1 MFKYNTSFY
10 VYNNQNILLLLFSMT
25 MVEKSE
31 FQSSKKAET
40 AVQIPPTPEAS
51 RTNTH
56 MFPDYLN
63 GQRKRW
69 AENSRDVSLN
79 PD

>member
-1 MFKYNTSFY
+1 M
-10 VYNNQNILLLLFSMT
+10 YNNQNILLLLFSMT

-40 AVQIPPTPEAS
+40 TVQTLPTPEAS
-51 RTNTH
+51 RTNIH

-69 AENSRDVSLN
+69 AENSRDVSKPRLKI
-79 PD
+79 